1 MPASRRKIRRL
12 HYFPRVLFSRQAA
25 KIAKNCI
32 LLRYPVKGRASCPPS
47 KNDPTYL
54 EKHHYHFEMPPP
66 LGKSVEHY
74 LWKGMKPPPCT
85 DTTSDE
91 DMEACTLTLFLCNV
105 PVHTWIVHS
114 FAFSAP
120 LRETFSRGIFFLAKP
135 QRALRHAHPCAAL
148 AFSAPLREAFFP
160 RDIFSRQAA
169 KGAKACILLR
179 YPVLGRAS
187 CPPSKNVPTALEN
200 TA

>member
-1 MPASRRKIRRL
+1 
-12 HYFPRVLFSRQAA
+12 
-25 KIAKNCI
+25 
-32 LLRYPVKGRASCPPS
+32 
-47 KNDPTYL
+47 
-54 EKHHYHFEMPPP
+54 
-66 LGKSVEHY
+66 
-74 LWKGMKPPPCT
+74 MKPPPCT

-120 LRETFSRGIFFLAKP
+120 LREPHFSR
-135 QRALRHAHPCAAL
+135 
-148 AFSAPLREAFFP
+148 
-160 RDIFSRQAA
+160 DILSRQAA

-187 CPPSKNVPTALEN
+187 CPPSKNDPTYLEKHHYHFEMPPPLGKSVEHYLWKGMKPFPALVPPALKHVRMKLFSGSR
-200 TA
+200 